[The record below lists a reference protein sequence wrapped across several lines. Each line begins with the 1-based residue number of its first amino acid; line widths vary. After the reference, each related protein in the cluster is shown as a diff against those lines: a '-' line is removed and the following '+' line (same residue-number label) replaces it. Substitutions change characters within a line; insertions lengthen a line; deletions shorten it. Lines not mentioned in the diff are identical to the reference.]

1 MAQYLISS
9 NAVKL
14 KGNKMKKIIL
24 IVAVIVALFLVA
36 AIALPI
42 IFKDDIKAKVNQQIN
57 ESLNAD
63 VYFNDFGLSLFR
75 SFPHATAS
83 LYDFGI
89 VNKAPFD
96 GDTLI
101 SVNSFRITINLWSL
115 FSDQIKINK
124 IELNEP
130 QMVVMVLENGVANY
144 NIMLE
149 EEEAMEEEAT
159 EFSVSIDRWV
169 VNNGKI
175 IYLDLSTNVL
185 VRMNGVYHEGKGDL
199 TQDVF
204 DMNTFTRANSFSAS
218 YENVEYITDKKL
230 EADVIMNMNM
240 PEFKFT
246 FKDNKV
252 KLNEFAFGF
261 EGWLAMPEDDIDM
274 DISFAS
280 HGNTFKDLLSIVPGM
295 YTDDFKN
302 VKADGSLAF
311 NGFVKGTYSEASEK
325 MPAFNLALQVNDGM
339 VRYPDLPKPISNINM
354 DLLIDVPGGIVENTK
369 IDLKKFHL
377 DFGGNPVDARLLV
390 EGLESM
396 KIDADIDAR
405 INLADLNQM
414 IPMEGLTLRG
424 MFVANM
430 KANGVYDS
438 AKSLFPKMDAVM
450 SLDKGYVK
458 TAEFPSIIDNLHFDA
473 KITNPNGQMSQ
484 TEVWVNNFGMALD
497 GERFVANLYLK
508 DLDNYSWDLTANGTL
523 DLEKIAKIMEL
534 QEMELKGKI
543 VADIKTKGQM
553 ADVEAER
560 YDRLPTSGTMSVS
573 DFYFKSEDL
582 PQGFTI
588 NRANASFNPDR
599 LNLNQFEGAV
609 GSSDLNLTGY
619 LSNYISYMF
628 KENETLKGEM
638 TLRSNRFNVNEWMTD
653 DATTETDTLEL
664 EIVEIPRNVD
674 FVFNSSIKQVVYDN
688 LTLNDLSGK
697 VTVRNSRVNLENL
710 KFRLLE
716 GLFTMTGYY
725 STENPAKPTFNFRF
739 NVDGL
744 SFQEAFNNFNTVQA
758 LAPIAQHIDG
768 KFSTSFTL
776 GGELQPNMMPNL
788 STLSGQGLVELA
800 NAALKDSKIIS
811 GITSFA
817 SQNVTDEIGLN
828 NIKINAEIRN
838 GRMHIRPFDFKLGN
852 IEAMAQGS
860 NGIDGSLDYNV
871 GMEIPTGQ
879 LGQALNQAIASRLG
893 QSGVVPQNVKVNLR
907 VGGTYNDPKI
917 GLASTEQASTGSSV
931 ATQAKDAV
939 TEKIEAEKE
948 AIREE
953 VQEQIEEKR
962 EEVMEVVEEQKE
974 RAKEE
979 VKKEVDKAKDRLR
992 NLLR

>member
-1 MAQYLISS
+1 MLLY
-9 NAVKL
+9 K
-14 KGNKMKKIIL
+14 KGNKMKKLIL
-24 IVAVIVALFLVA
+24 IAGVIVALFLVA
-36 AIALPI
+36 AIVLPI

-89 VNKAPFD
+89 VNRAPFD

-130 QMVVMVLENGVANY
+130 QMVVMILENGVANY

-218 YENVEYITDKKL
+218 YENVEYITDKRL

-252 KLNEFAFGF
+252 KLNDFAFGF

-295 YTDDFKN
+295 YTDEFKN

-390 EGLESM
+390 EGLETM

-450 SLDKGYVK
+450 SLEKGYVK
-458 TAEFPSIIDNLHFDA
+458 TAEFPSVIDNLHFNA

-484 TEVWVNNFGMALD
+484 TEVWVNNFGMSMD
-497 GERFVANLYLK
+497 GEPFAANLYLK
-508 DLDNYSWDLTANGTL
+508 DLDNYNWDLAANGTL
-523 DLEKIAKIMEL
+523 DLEKIAMIMEL
-534 QEMELKGKI
+534 QGMDLKGRI
-543 VADIKTKGQM
+543 VADIKTQGRM
-553 ADVEAER
+553 SDVDAGR
-560 YDRLPTSGTMSVS
+560 YDRLPTSGSMTVS
-573 DFYFKSEDL
+573 NFYFQSEDL
-582 PQGFTI
+582 PQGFAI
-588 NRANASFNPDR
+588 NRASASFSPDR
-599 LNLNQFEGAV
+599 LNLSQFEGAV
-609 GSSDLNLTGY
+609 GSSDLSLNGY
-619 LSNYISYMF
+619 ISNYISYMF

-638 TLRSNRFNVNEWMTD
+638 TLRSNRFNINEWMTD
-653 DATTETDTLEL
+653 DATTETDSLEL
-664 EIVEIPRNVD
+664 EIVEIPKNVD

-688 LTLNDLSGK
+688 LLLNDLNGK
-697 VTVRNSRVNLENL
+697 VTVRNSRVTLENL

-716 GLFTMTGYY
+716 GLFSMTGYY
-725 STENPAKPTFNFRF
+725 STENPVKPTFNFRF

-776 GGELQPNMMPNL
+776 GGELQPDMMPNL

-828 NIKINAEIRN
+828 NIKLNAEIRN
-838 GRMHIRPFDFKLGN
+838 GRMHVRPFDFRLGS
-852 IEAMAQGS
+852 IEATAQGS
-860 NGIDGSLDYNV
+860 NGIDGSLDYTV
-871 GMEIPTGQ
+871 GMEVPTGQ

-893 QSGVVPQNVKVNLR
+893 QSGVVPQNVKVNIR

-917 GLASTEQASTGSSV
+917 GLASTEQASGGSSV
-931 ATQAKDAV
+931 ATQARDAAAERV
-939 TEKIEAEKE
+939 AEEKE
-948 AIREE
+948 ALKEE
-953 VQEQIEEKR
+953 VKEQIEEKR
-962 EEVMEVVEEQKE
+962 EEIQELVDEQKE